1 MIFDPPS
8 IYIIYIYI
16 YVYTTERKLTHNWDL
31 IPSLLATTRLRMLL
45 YSTFIDRPRRH
56 TSWHTRSP
64 LRTEGIFRAGYDFF
78 VPVRIRTIGQRG
90 NELRSERTNPSV
102 SFLFSR
108 ARQLRSSALIPIKW
122 VNTGS
127 RVKFL
132 GFIVSF
138 DYPDTGFRFP
148 LRGNG
153 LISFGELGK
162 VKEGRSFVFQWHGW
176 LIEVSSTYVENHSS
190 ATPDFEF

>member
-8 IYIIYIYI
+8 IYIIYTYIYI
-16 YVYTTERKLTHNWDL
+16 STERKRVDSQLGLDP
-31 IPSLLATTRLRMLL
+31 IATRDDAAAHAALF
-45 YSTFIDRPRRH
+45 YFYRPRRH

-102 SFLFSR
+102 SFLFFR